1 MKSYLKFL
9 SRNKLY
15 TAIEAVGL
23 AVSLAFVILIGS
35 YVVQQYE
42 VAHESPQW
50 KRTFVLG
57 TNEFLGLT
65 YWDKEELEMNIPEVD
80 AATHAAMLW
89 QPIVREGNEPLQC
102 SGMETD
108 ADFFRVF
115 PQYHLVEG
123 SLNDFVSKD
132 DVLISE
138 SLARKI
144 ADQVGNDVKTNGN
157 DIQTTGNDAQTT
169 GKDAQTTGNDT
180 SVTPGLTGSLIG
192 KVINVDGTD
201 RTIKGVYADFDGTF
215 FMPYDIITH
224 ISGAWGAGME
234 RNFGSIGNYTTWF
247 RARDDADAA
256 DVRAK
261 VKALLHKN
269 YDPIWGAEKVDAWK
283 VYRMDEAFFI
293 TGNSNGLTRQG
304 NARMLRLLTVVVL
317 LLLLSAIF
325 NYVNLSLAL
334 TGKRAKEMATR
345 RLLGADK
352 TSILWKY
359 IGESVAFTAV
369 CFGAALLLAD
379 LLVPMMNSLVSTADP
394 DEMMLGMGDTSV
406 RLSFLLTSGYIVAYL
421 AGIMVLGVINGL
433 LPAVV
438 ASRYQPIDVIKG
450 TLRRRNKMVMSKVFI
465 VVQNVLS
472 VFLIALALVMEVQMR
487 HMLTRPMHA
496 ATENLYYIEYSAK
509 NYDAMKLFKDK
520 VEQLPFVT
528 KAGVG
533 RGIPGMINMTM
544 GVKVDEVHRV
554 DMPVILCDST
564 YFKLLGLEVEEDFGH
579 PLVHSLWMSRSA
591 FNAAAVSDTS
601 TVFPRR
607 INMNGAQ
614 PEFIG
619 GVVTDFPARPA
630 SEGEINPNGGVIVTR
645 AEELHYAN
653 CLLIGTTGEDRSYD
667 EAIRQAYREFRME
680 TSGVEEPAWRYGFVH
695 DIHRKMLAP
704 VQRTLRLVELF
715 AVLAVL
721 ISLLGLLAMST
732 YFADENTKQ
741 IAVRKVFG
749 ADVNSETRR
758 AVRSYMI
765 LVGAACLIGIPPAV
779 WASRLYLERFAYRIE
794 GYGWVFALAVLISL
808 AIAFGTVLWQTL
820 KAAKTNPSTELKKE

>member
-42 VAHESPQW
+42 VAHESPAW
-50 KRTFVLG
+50 KRTFALG
-57 TNEFLGLT
+57 SDDFLGLT
-65 YWDKEELEMNIPEVD
+65 YWDKEELEMNIPEVED
-80 AATHAAMLW
+80 ATHMALLW
-89 QPIVREGNEPLQC
+89 QPLIQ
-102 SGMETD
+102 SGESVFQVSGIEAD

-115 PQYHLVEG
+115 PQYRLLEG
-123 SLNDFVSKD
+123 SLEDFVGKD
-132 DVLISE
+132 DILISE
-138 SLARKI
+138 SLARKTGAQI
-144 ADQVGNDVKTNGN
+144 G
-157 DIQTTGNDAQTT
+157 QT
-169 GKDAQTTGNDT
+169 
-180 SVTPGLTGSLIG
+180 I
-192 KVINVDGTD
+192 KVDKED
-201 RTIKGVYADFDGTF
+201 RTIKGTFADFDSRAF
-215 FMPYDIITH
+215 FMPMDIITN
-224 ISGAWGAGME
+224 ISATWAAE
-234 RNFGSIGNYTTWF
+234 SEKAFNSIGNYTTWF
-247 RARDDADAA
+247 RVREDADPAA
-256 DVRAK
+256 VQAK
-261 VKALLHKN
+261 VNALLHRN
-269 YDPIWGAEKVDAWK
+269 YDPTWSAERVDKWRA
-283 VYRMDEAFFI
+283 YRMDEAFFF
-293 TGNSNGLTRQG
+293 TGSSNGLTRTG
-304 NARMLRLLTVVVL
+304 NAQMLRLLTVVVL
-317 LLLLSAIF
+317 LLLLSAVF

-345 RLLGADK
+345 RLLGADRAG
-352 TSILWKY
+352 ILWKY

-369 CFGAALLLAD
+369 CFAAALLLAD
-379 LLVPMMNSLVSTADP
+379 LLVPMMNELVSSSDP
-394 DEMMLGMGDTSV
+394 DEMMLGLDSSV
-406 RLSFLLTSGYIVAYL
+406 RLSFLLTPGYILAYL
-421 AGIMVLGVINGL
+421 AGILVLGVINGL
-433 LPAVV
+433 LPAIV

-450 TLRRRNKMVMSKVFI
+450 TLRRRNKMVLSKVFI

-487 HMLTRPMHA
+487 HMLTRPMHS
-496 ATENLYYIEYSAK
+496 ATENRFYIEYSAQ

-544 GVKVDEVHRV
+544 GVKVDEEHHV

-564 YFKLLGLEVEEDFGH
+564 YFQLLGLEVEEDFGH

-619 GVVTDFPARPA
+619 GVVADYPTRPA
-630 SEGEINPNGGVIVTR
+630 SENNQNPNGGVIVTR
-645 AEELHYAN
+645 VEELRYSN
-653 CLLIGTTGEDRSYD
+653 CLLIGTTGEDKSYED
-667 EAIRQAYREFRME
+667 RIRQAYREYRLE
-680 TSGVEEPAWRYGFVH
+680 TTGVEDPAWRYGFIR
-695 DIHRKMLAP
+695 DIHRKQLAP

-749 ADVNSETRR
+749 SDVSQETWRS
-758 AVRSYMI
+758 VRSYML
-765 LVGAACLIGIPPAV
+765 LVGGACLIGIPLAV
-779 WASRLYLERFAYRIE
+779 WAARVYLERFAYRIE
-794 GYGWVFALAVLISL
+794 GYGWVFAAAAVLSL

-820 KAAKTNPSTELKKE
+820 KAARTNPAVELKKE

>member
-65 YWDKEELEMNIPEVD
+65 YWDKEELEMNIPEVE
-80 AATHAAMLW
+80 AATRAAMLW
-89 QPIVREGNEPLQC
+89 QPLIREGDQLLQC
-102 SGMETD
+102 AGMEAD
-108 ADFFRVF
+108 ADFFKVF
-115 PQYHLVEG
+115 PEYHLVEG
-123 SLNDFVSKD
+123 DLKDFVGKD
-132 DVLISE
+132 DILISE

-144 ADQVGNDVKTNGN
+144 ADQVGNDS
-157 DIQTTGNDAQTT
+157 
-169 GKDAQTTGNDT
+169 

-192 KVINVDGTD
+192 SVIKVDESD
-201 RTIKGVYADFDGTF
+201 RTIKGVFADFDGTF
-215 FMPYDIITH
+215 FMLYDIITH
-224 ISGAWGAGME
+224 ISGTWAAEQE

-247 RARDDADAA
+247 RIREDADPA
-256 DVRAK
+256 DVRNK
-261 VKALLHKN
+261 VSALLHKN
-269 YDPIWGAEKVDAWK
+269 YDPIWSAEKVNAWK
-283 VYRMDEAFFI
+283 AYRMDEAFFT

-304 NARMLRLLTVVVL
+304 NAQMLRLLTVVVL

-325 NYVNLSLAL
+325 N
-334 TGKRAKEMATR
+334 
-345 RLLGADK
+345 
-352 TSILWKY
+352 LWKY

-379 LLVPMMNSLVSTADP
+379 LLAPMMNSLVSTSDP
-394 DEMMLGMGDTSV
+394 DELMLGMGDTSV
-406 RLSFLLTSGYIVAYL
+406 RLSFMMTPGYILAYI
-421 AGIMVLGVINGL
+421 AGILILGVINGF
-433 LPAVV
+433 LPAVA

-450 TLRRRNKMVMSKVFI
+450 TLRRRNKMVLSKVFI

-496 ATENLYYIEYSAK
+496 ASENRYYIEYSARD
-509 NYDAMKLFKDK
+509 YDMMKLFKDK
-520 VEQLPFVT
+520 VEALPFVT

-533 RGIPGMINMTM
+533 RGIPGLINMTM
-544 GVKVDEVHRV
+544 GIKVDEERHV

-579 PLVHSLWMSRSA
+579 PLTHSLWMSRSA
-591 FNAAAVSDTS
+591 FNAAGVSDTT

-630 SEGEINPNGGVIVTR
+630 SESSQNPNGGVIVTR
-645 AEELHYAN
+645 AEELRYAN
-653 CLLIGTTGEDRSYD
+653 CMLIGTTGEDDSYD
-667 EAIRQAYREFRME
+667 KAIRQAYREYRLE
-680 TSGVEEPAWRYGFVH
+680 TSGVEEPAWRYGFVR
-695 DIHRKMLAP
+695 DINRKMLAP
-704 VQRTLRLVELF
+704 CWPLCGGPCGWWNSLRF
-715 AVLAVL
+715 
-721 ISLLGLLAMST
+721 
-732 YFADENTKQ
+732 
-741 IAVRKVFG
+741 
-749 ADVNSETRR
+749 
-758 AVRSYMI
+758 
-765 LVGAACLIGIPPAV
+765 
-779 WASRLYLERFAYRIE
+779 
-794 GYGWVFALAVLISL
+794 
-808 AIAFGTVLWQTL
+808 WQC
-820 KAAKTNPSTELKKE
+820 

>member
-42 VAHESPQW
+42 VAHESPRW

-65 YWDKEELEMNIPEVD
+65 YWDKEELEMNIPEVE
-80 AATHAAMLW
+80 AATHMTLLW
-89 QPIVREGNEPLQC
+89 HPVIQNGDQALLV
-102 SGMETD
+102 SGIEAD

-115 PQYHLVEG
+115 PEYHLLEG
-123 SLNDFVSKD
+123 SLDDFVGKD

-138 SLARKI
+138 SLSRKMDRQI
-144 ADQVGNDVKTNGN
+144 GQTIQVD
-157 DIQTTGNDAQTT
+157 
-169 GKDAQTTGNDT
+169 
-180 SVTPGLTGSLIG
+180 
-192 KVINVDGTD
+192 KVD
-201 RTIKGVYADFDGTF
+201 RTIKGVYADFDEAY
-215 FMPYDIITH
+215 FMPADIITN
-224 ISGAWGAGME
+224 ITATWAAGQSKKF
-234 RNFGSIGNYTTWF
+234 NSVGNYTTWF
-247 RARDDADAA
+247 RVREDADLA
-256 DVRAK
+256 DVQAK
-261 VKALLHKN
+261 VQALLHKN
-269 YDPIWGAEKVDAWK
+269 YDASWSAEKVDKWHA
-283 VYRMDEAFFI
+283 YRMDEAFFF
-293 TGNSNGLTRQG
+293 TGSSNGLTRTG
-304 NARMLRLLTVVVL
+304 NAQMLRLLTVVVL
-317 LLLLSAIF
+317 LLLLSAVF

-352 TSILWKY
+352 AGILWKY

-369 CFGAALLLAD
+369 CFAAALLLAD

-394 DEMMLGMGDTSV
+394 DEMMLGLGDTSV
-406 RLSFLLTSGYIVAYL
+406 RLSFLLTPGYILSYL
-421 AGIMVLGVINGL
+421 AGILVLGVINGL
-433 LPAVV
+433 LPAFA

-450 TLRRRNKMVMSKVFI
+450 TLRRRNKMVLSKVFI

-472 VFLIALALVMEVQMR
+472 VFLIAFALVMELQMR
-487 HMLTRPMHA
+487 HMLARPMHSA
-496 ATENLYYIEYSAK
+496 VENLYYIEYSAQ
-509 NYDAMKLFKDK
+509 NYDAMKIFKDK

-544 GVKVDEVHRV
+544 GIKVDEEHHV

-564 YFKLLGLEVEEDFGH
+564 YFQLLGLEVEEDFGH

-607 INMNGAQ
+607 INVNGAQ

-619 GVVTDFPARPA
+619 GVVTDFPTRPA
-630 SEGEINPNGGVIVTR
+630 SESVQNPNGGVIVTR
-645 AEELHYAN
+645 VEELQYAN
-653 CLLIGTTGEDRSYD
+653 CLLIGTTGEDKSYED
-667 EAIRQAYREFRME
+667 QILQAYREFRLE
-680 TSGVEEPAWRYGFVH
+680 TTGVEEPAWRYGFVR
-695 DIHRKMLAP
+695 DINRKQLAP

-732 YFADENTKQ
+732 YYADENTKQ

-749 ADVNSETRR
+749 SDVFQETRR
-758 AVRSYMI
+758 TVRSYMV
-765 LVGAACLIGIPPAV
+765 LVGVACLIGIPLAV
-779 WASRLYLERFAYRIE
+779 WAARLYLERFAYRIE
-794 GYGWVFALAVLISL
+794 GYGWVFVVAVIISL

-820 KAAKTNPSTELKKE
+820 KAAKTNPATELKKE

>member
-1 MKSYLKFL
+1 MKSFLKFL

-35 YVVQQYE
+35 YVVQQYD
-42 VAHESPQW
+42 VAHESQEW

-65 YWDKEELEMNIPEVD
+65 YWDKEELEMNIPEVQ
-80 AATHAAMLW
+80 AATHVAMLW
-89 QPIVREGNEPLQC
+89 QPLIREGDQLLQC
-102 SGMETD
+102 AGMEAD
-108 ADFFRVF
+108 ADFFKVF
-115 PQYHLVEG
+115 PQYRIIEG
-123 SLNDFVSKD
+123 SADSFVGKE

-138 SLARKI
+138 SLARKLS
-144 ADQVGNDVKTNGN
+144 VNGDN
-157 DIQTTGNDAQTT
+157 
-169 GKDAQTTGNDT
+169 
-180 SVTPGLTGSLIG
+180 LIG
-192 KVINVDGTD
+192 RVINVDQSE
-201 RTIKGVYADFDGTF
+201 RTIKGVFADFDGTY

-224 ISGAWGAGME
+224 ISATWAAEQE

-247 RARDDADAA
+247 RAREDADPA

-269 YDPIWGAEKVDAWK
+269 YDAIWSEEKVDSWRA
-283 VYRMDEAFFI
+283 YRMDEAFFS

-304 NARMLRLLTVVVL
+304 NAQMLKLLTIVVL
-317 LLLLSAIF
+317 LLLLSAVF

-334 TGKRAKEMATR
+334 TGKRSKEMATW
-345 RLLGADK
+345 RLLGAEK
-352 TSILWKY
+352 TGILWKY

-369 CFGAALLLAD
+369 CFAAALLLAD
-379 LLVPMMNSLVSTADP
+379 LLAPMMNSLVSTGDP
-394 DEMMLGMGDTSV
+394 DELMLGIGDTSV
-406 RLSFLLTSGYIVAYL
+406 RLSFMMTPRYILAYI
-421 AGIMVLGVINGL
+421 AGIVVLGVVNGL
-433 LPAVV
+433 LPAFA

-450 TLRRRNKMVMSKVFI
+450 TLRRRNKMVLSKVFI

-487 HMLTRPMHA
+487 HMLTRPMHS
-496 ATENLYYIEYSAK
+496 ATENLYYIEYSAQ
-509 NYDAMKLFKDK
+509 NYDAMKLFRDK

-533 RGIPGMINMTM
+533 RGIPGLINLTM
-544 GVKVDEVHRV
+544 GIYLDDEHHV

-564 YFKLLGLEVEEDFGH
+564 YFQLLGLEVEEDFGH

-591 FNAAAVSDTS
+591 FNAAGVSDTS
-601 TVFPRR
+601 TVFPRK

-619 GVVTDFPARPA
+619 GVVTDYPNRPA
-630 SEGEINPNGGVIVTR
+630 SESNINMNGGVIVTR
-645 AEELHYAN
+645 AEELRYAN
-653 CLLIGTTGEDRSYD
+653 CLLIGTTGEDPSFD
-667 EAIRQAYREFRME
+667 AAIRQAYREYRLE
-680 TSGVEEPAWRYGFVH
+680 TSGVEEPAWRYGFVR
-695 DIHRKMLAP
+695 DINKKMLAP

-732 YFADENTKQ
+732 YFADENTKH

-749 ADVNSETRR
+749 ADVNSETWRN
-758 AVRSYMI
+758 VRSYMLLTGI
-765 LVGAACLIGIPPAV
+765 ACAIGIPLAI
-779 WASRLYLERFAYRIE
+779 WASRIYLERFAYRVE
-794 GYGWVFALAVLISL
+794 GYGWVFVVAAVISL
-808 AIAFGTVLWQTL
+808 TIAFGTVLWQTI
-820 KAAKTNPSTELKKE
+820 KAARTNPAVELKKE

>member
-15 TAIEAVGL
+15 TAIEAAGL
-23 AVSLAFVILIGS
+23 SVSLAFVILIGS

-65 YWDKEELEMNIPEVD
+65 YWDKEELEMNIPEVE
-80 AATHAAMLW
+80 AVTRMVLLW
-89 QPIVREGNEPLQC
+89 QPLIRQGNELLPC
-102 SGMETD
+102 SGIEAD
-108 ADFFRVF
+108 ADFFKVF

-123 SLNDFVSKD
+123 GLDDFVGKD

-138 SLARKI
+138 SLARRLAKGGGSL
-144 ADQVGNDVKTNGN
+144 VGSAITV
-157 DIQTTGNDAQTT
+157 NDA
-169 GKDAQTTGNDT
+169 N
-180 SVTPGLTGSLIG
+180 
-192 KVINVDGTD
+192 
-201 RTIKGVYADFDGTF
+201 RTVKGVFADFDGTYV
-215 FMPYDIITH
+215 MPCDIITH
-224 ISGAWGAGME
+224 ISGAWAAEQE

-247 RARDDADAA
+247 RAREDAEAA

-269 YDPIWGAEKVDAWK
+269 YDPIWSAEKVDEWK
-283 VYRMDEAFFI
+283 VYRMDEAFFF
-293 TGNSNGLTRQG
+293 TGSSNGLTRTG

-317 LLLLSAIF
+317 LLLLSAVF

-352 TSILWKY
+352 TGILWKY

-369 CFGAALLLAD
+369 CFAAALLLAD

-406 RLSFLLTSGYIVAYL
+406 RLSFMFTPGYILAYL
-421 AGIMVLGVINGL
+421 AGILVLGVVNGL
-433 LPAVV
+433 LPAFA

-450 TLRRRNKMVMSKVFI
+450 TLRRRNKMVLSKVFI

-496 ATENLYYIEYSAK
+496 ATENLYYIEYSAQ

-544 GVKVDEVHRV
+544 GVKVDEEHRV

-579 PLVHSLWMSRSA
+579 PLTHSLWMSRSA

-630 SEGEINPNGGVIVTR
+630 SESVQNPNGGVIVTR
-645 AEELHYAN
+645 AEELRYAN
-653 CLLIGTTGEDRSYD
+653 CMLIGTTGEDESYD
-667 EAIRQAYREFRME
+667 KAIRQAYREYRLE
-680 TSGVEEPAWRYGFVH
+680 TSGVEEPAWRYGFIK
-695 DIHRKMLAP
+695 DINRKLLAS

-749 ADVNSETRR
+749 SDVSKETWRT
-758 AVRSYMI
+758 VRSYMF
-765 LVGAACLIGIPPAV
+765 LVGGACLIGIPLAV

-820 KAAKTNPSTELKKE
+820 KAARTSPVTELKKE

>member
-42 VAHESPQW
+42 VAHESPRW

-65 YWDKEELEMNIPEVD
+65 YWDKEELEMNIPEVE
-80 AATHAAMLW
+80 AATHMTLLW
-89 QPIVREGNEPLQC
+89 HPVIQNGDQALLV
-102 SGMETD
+102 SGIEAD

-115 PQYHLVEG
+115 PEYHLLEG
-123 SLNDFVSKD
+123 SLDDFVGKD

-138 SLARKI
+138 SLSRKMDRQI
-144 ADQVGNDVKTNGN
+144 GQTIQVD
-157 DIQTTGNDAQTT
+157 
-169 GKDAQTTGNDT
+169 
-180 SVTPGLTGSLIG
+180 
-192 KVINVDGTD
+192 KVD
-201 RTIKGVYADFDGTF
+201 RTIKGVYADFDEAY
-215 FMPYDIITH
+215 FMPADIITN
-224 ISGAWGAGME
+224 ITATWAAGQSKTF
-234 RNFGSIGNYTTWF
+234 NSVGNYTTWF
-247 RARDDADAA
+247 RVREDADLA
-256 DVRAK
+256 DVQAK
-261 VKALLHKN
+261 VQALLHKN
-269 YDPIWGAEKVDAWK
+269 YDASWSAEKVDKWH
-283 VYRMDEAFFI
+283 VYRMDEAFFF
-293 TGNSNGLTRQG
+293 TGSSNGLTRTG
-304 NARMLRLLTVVVL
+304 NAQMLRLLTVVVL
-317 LLLLSAIF
+317 LLLLSAVF

-352 TSILWKY
+352 AGILWKY

-369 CFGAALLLAD
+369 CFAAALLLAD

-394 DEMMLGMGDTSV
+394 DEMMLGLGDTSV
-406 RLSFLLTSGYIVAYL
+406 RLSFLLTPGYILAYL
-421 AGIMVLGVINGL
+421 AGILVLGVINGL
-433 LPAVV
+433 LPAFA

-450 TLRRRNKMVMSKVFI
+450 TLRRRNKMVLSKVFI

-472 VFLIALALVMEVQMR
+472 VFLIAFALVMELQMR
-487 HMLTRPMHA
+487 HMLARPMHSA
-496 ATENLYYIEYSAK
+496 VENLYYIEYSAQ
-509 NYDAMKLFKDK
+509 NYDAMKIFKDK

-544 GVKVDEVHRV
+544 GIKVDEEHHV
-554 DMPVILCDST
+554 DMPVIVCDST
-564 YFKLLGLEVEEDFGH
+564 YFQLLGLEVEEDFGH

-619 GVVTDFPARPA
+619 GVVTDFPTRPA
-630 SEGEINPNGGVIVTR
+630 SESSQNPNGGVIVTR
-645 AEELHYAN
+645 VEELQYAN
-653 CLLIGTTGEDRSYD
+653 CLLIGTTGEDKSYED
-667 EAIRQAYREFRME
+667 QILQAYREFRLE
-680 TSGVEEPAWRYGFVH
+680 TSGVEEPAWRYGFVR
-695 DIHRKMLAP
+695 DINRKQLAP

-749 ADVNSETRR
+749 SDVFQETRR
-758 AVRSYMI
+758 TVRSYMA
-765 LVGAACLIGIPPAV
+765 LVGVACLIGIPLAV
-779 WASRLYLERFAYRIE
+779 WAARLYLERFAYRIE
-794 GYGWVFALAVLISL
+794 GYGWVFVVAVVISL

-820 KAAKTNPSTELKKE
+820 KAAKTNPATELKKE

>member
-35 YVVQQYE
+35 YVVQQYQ

-50 KRTFVLG
+50 KHTFVLG

-65 YWDKEELEMNIPEVD
+65 YWDKEELEMNIPEVE
-80 AATHAAMLW
+80 AVTRMALLW
-89 QPIVREGNEPLQC
+89 QPLIRQGNEPIPC

-108 ADFFRVF
+108 ADFFKVF
-115 PQYHLVEG
+115 PEYHLVEG
-123 SLNDFVSKD
+123 SAEDFVGKD

-138 SLARKI
+138 SLARRL
-144 ADQVGNDVKTNGN
+144 VKDG
-157 DIQTTGNDAQTT
+157 
-169 GKDAQTTGNDT
+169 
-180 SVTPGLTGSLIG
+180 GSIIG
-192 KVINVDGTD
+192 GVINVDGSN
-201 RTIKGVYADFDGTF
+201 RTIKGVFADFDGTYV
-215 FMPYDIITH
+215 MPCDIIRH
-224 ISGAWGAGME
+224 ISGAWAAEQE

-247 RARDDADAA
+247 RAREDADPAA
-256 DVRAK
+256 VRSK

-269 YDPIWGAEKVDAWK
+269 YDSIWSAEKVDAWK

-304 NARMLRLLTVVVL
+304 NARMLKLLTVVVL

-352 TSILWKY
+352 TGILWKY
-359 IGESVAFTAV
+359 IAESVAFTAV
-369 CFGAALLLAD
+369 CFAAALLLAD
-379 LLVPMMNSLVSTADP
+379 LLVPMMNNLVSIGDP
-394 DEMMLGMGDTSV
+394 DEMMMGIGNNSV
-406 RLSFLLTSGYIVAYL
+406 KLSFMLTPGYILAYI
-421 AGIMVLGVINGL
+421 AGILLLGTLCGL

-450 TLRRRNKMVMSKVFI
+450 TLRRRNKMVLSKVFI

-496 ATENLYYIEYSAK
+496 ATDNRYYIEYAAQ

-528 KAGVG
+528 MAGVG

-544 GVKVDEVHRV
+544 GVKVDEEHRV

-579 PLVHSLWMSRSA
+579 PLTHSLWMSRSA
-591 FNAAAVSDTS
+591 FNAAEVSDTS
-601 TVFPRR
+601 TIFPRR
-607 INMNGAQ
+607 ISMNGAR

-630 SEGEINPNGGVIVTR
+630 SESSQNPNGGVIVTR
-645 AEELHYAN
+645 AEELRYAN
-653 CLLIGTTGEDRSYD
+653 CMLIGTTGEDESYED
-667 EAIRQAYREFRME
+667 RILQAYREFRLE
-680 TSGVEEPAWRYGFVH
+680 TSGVEEPAWRYGFAR
-695 DIHRKMLAP
+695 DINKKMLAP

-732 YFADENTKQ
+732 YFADESTKQ

-749 ADVNSETRR
+749 SDVSHETWRN
-758 AVRSYMI
+758 VRSYMV
-765 LVGAACLIGIPPAV
+765 LVGVACLVGIPLAV
-779 WASRLYLERFAYRIE
+779 WAARVYLERFAYRVE
-794 GYGWVFALAVLISL
+794 GYGWVFALAVLISMT
-808 AIAFGTVLWQTL
+808 IAFGTVLWQTL
-820 KAAKTNPSTELKKE
+820 KAAKTNPAIELKKE

>member
-15 TAIEAVGL
+15 TSIEAVGL
-23 AVSLAFVILIGS
+23 AVSLAFVVLIGS

-57 TNEFLGLT
+57 NGDFLGLT
-65 YWDKEELEMNIPEVD
+65 YWDKEELEMNIPEVE
-80 AATHAAMLW
+80 AATHAALLW
-89 QPIVREGNEPLQC
+89 QPVIQNGEQPIQA
-102 SGMETD
+102 SGIETD
-108 ADFFRVF
+108 ADFFKVF
-115 PQYHLVEG
+115 PEYHLLEG
-123 SLNDFVSKD
+123 DLEDFVGKD
-132 DVLISE
+132 DILISL

-144 ADQVGNDVKTNGN
+144 SAQIGQV
-157 DIQTTGNDAQTT
+157 IQ
-169 GKDAQTTGNDT
+169 
-180 SVTPGLTGSLIG
+180 
-192 KVINVDGTD
+192 VDKED
-201 RTIKGVYADFDGTF
+201 RTIKGIYADFDGTF
-215 FMPYDIITH
+215 FMPADIITN
-224 ISGAWGAGME
+224 ITATWAAGQSKQF
-234 RNFGSIGNYTTWF
+234 NSIGNYTTWF
-247 RARDDADAA
+247 RVREDADLEE
-256 DVRAK
+256 VRTK
-261 VKALLHKN
+261 VKTLLHKN
-269 YDPIWGAEKVDAWK
+269 YDASWGAEEVDAWRA
-283 VYRMDEAFFI
+283 YRMDEAFFF
-293 TGNSNGLTRQG
+293 TGGSDGLTRTG
-304 NARMLRLLTVVVL
+304 NAQMLRLLTVVVL

-334 TGKRAKEMATR
+334 TGKRSKEMATR

-352 TSILWKY
+352 SGILWKY

-369 CFGAALLLAD
+369 CFAFALLLAN
-379 LLVPMMNSLVSTADP
+379 LLVPMMNNLVSTSDP
-394 DEMMLGMGDTSV
+394 DELMLGIGDTSV
-406 RLSFLLTSGYIVAYL
+406 RLSFMMTPGYILAYI
-421 AGIMVLGVINGL
+421 AGILLLGTLCGL

-438 ASRYQPIDVIKG
+438 ASRYEPIDVIKG
-450 TLRRRNKMVMSKVFI
+450 TLRRRNKMVLSKVFI

-487 HMLTRPMHA
+487 HMLTRPLHA
-496 ATENLYYIEYSAK
+496 ATENLYYIEYSAQ

-533 RGIPGMINMTM
+533 RGIPGLINMTM
-544 GVKVDEVHRV
+544 GIKVDEEHHV

-579 PLVHSLWMSRSA
+579 PLTHSLWMSRSA

-619 GVVTDFPARPA
+619 GVVTDYPTRPA
-630 SEGEINPNGGVIVTR
+630 SEGESNPNGGVIVTR
-645 AEELHYAN
+645 AEELRYAN
-653 CLLIGTTGEDRSYD
+653 CLLIGTTGEDESYD
-667 EAIRQAYREFRME
+667 KAIRQAYREYRLE
-680 TSGVEEPAWRYGFVH
+680 TSGVEEPAWRYGFVR
-695 DIHRKMLAP
+695 DINKKMLAP

-721 ISLLGLLAMST
+721 ISLMGLLAMST
-732 YFADENTKQ
+732 YFADENTRQ

-749 ADVNSETRR
+749 SDVSQETRR
-758 AVRSYMI
+758 TVRSYM
-765 LVGAACLIGIPPAV
+765 LMVGGACLIGIPLAV
-779 WASRLYLERFAYRIE
+779 WAARVYLERFAYRIE
-794 GYGWVFALAVLISL
+794 GYGWVFVVAAVISL

-820 KAAKTNPSTELKKE
+820 KAARTNPAIELKKE